1 MSKLAAAG
9 RLPAPAIGL
18 ALVLLAGS
26 AAGLVAGSAAAQS
39 GGLGSQDTS
48 LPVEIEADLL
58 TVEQDQSLAIFE
70 GHVLATQGEMSL
82 RADRLLVF
90 YSDAETQG
98 GQSIRRIEV
107 AGNVVIASPT
117 ETATAR
123 DGVYD
128 VVGESM
134 ALTGDVVLTQ
144 DDNVLKG
151 DRLDIDL
158 ARNVHTMTTDGS
170 RPGQRVRAMFQPPPD
185 EDDG

>member
-1 MSKLAAAG
+1 MFSTRALLIILAA
-9 RLPAPAIGL
+9 
-18 ALVLLAGS
+18 VLLGT
-26 AAGLVAGSAAAQS
+26 AAWAQS
-39 GGLGSQDTS
+39 GSLSTQDTS

-82 RADRLLVF
+82 RADKLLVF
-90 YSDAETQG
+90 YTDADSEDA
-98 GQSIRRIEV
+98 QSIRRIEV
-107 AGNVVIASPT
+107 EGNVVIASPT

-123 DGVYD
+123 DGIYD
-128 VVGESM
+128 VAGESM

-144 DDNVLKG
+144 DENVLKG

-158 ARNVHTMTTDGS
+158 ARNVHTMTTDGT

-185 EDDG
+185 EEGG